1 MKRKKA
7 RESEK
12 EKNKK
17 KKWKSELES
26 NVKVIASKYI
36 KIHPKE
42 AWKTEIC
49 IIGPTHNYHPQ
60 ELFWPEGIP
69 YLK

>member
-1 MKRKKA
+1 MKKRKPKKVE
-7 RESEK
+7 RIR
-12 EKNKK
+12 K

-26 NVKVIASKYI
+26 NIKVIASKHI